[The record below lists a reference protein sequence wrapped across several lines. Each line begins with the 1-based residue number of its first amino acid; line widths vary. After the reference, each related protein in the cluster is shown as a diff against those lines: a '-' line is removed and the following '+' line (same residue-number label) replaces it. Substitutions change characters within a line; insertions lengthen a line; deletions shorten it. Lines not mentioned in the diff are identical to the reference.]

1 MVNPQTPAPSTTTN
15 PPSTDATRG
24 EEMLN
29 LVRGRVSV
37 GIHEEQLAAQTQLEA
52 IMRDLEV
59 SNAKVRD
66 LEAIA
71 SKTAIVEQAQRH
83 EIALLDRKHD
93 LTMEGQRQ
101 QWALDDAR
109 RERDRQLAEADRARN
124 AVAEAQR
131 VAEVRRQ
138 CDAINQQ
145 NNELHAAITREE
157 SRITTASVAYGTALG
172 AVSGGAG
179 AMWSRHRGKGGKRG
193 AGVGFVGVGGALTA
207 TIPIIAQ
214 HFKPTAPQ
222 LPKPVNAAAWDNYL
236 LALTADN
243 AGLRSQL
250 AALQVTTISWP
261 VVMAAAAGIGALT
274 YAIAS

>member
-1 MVNPQTPAPSTTTN
+1 MANPQTPAPSTTTN
-15 PPSTDATRG
+15 PPSTETTRG
-24 EEMLN
+24 ADMLAIS
-29 LVRGRVSV
+29 RGGVSV
-37 GIHEEQLAAQTQLEA
+37 ERHVEQLAAQAQLDT

-71 SKTAIVEQAQRH
+71 SKAAIVEQAQRH
-83 EIALLDRKHD
+83 EIALVERKHD

-101 QWALDDAR
+101 QWELSDAR
-109 RERDRQLAEADRARN
+109 EERNRQLIEADRARN

-157 SRITTASVAYGTALG
+157 NRITTASVAYGTALG

-179 AMWSRHRGKGGKRG
+179 ALWSRHRGKGAKHGPG
-193 AGVGFVGVGGALTA
+193 MGFVGIGGALTA
-207 TIPIIAQ
+207 AVPILAQ
-214 HFKPTAPQ
+214 YFKPTAPQ

-243 AGLRSQL
+243 AGLRGQL
-250 AALQVTTISWP
+250 AALQATKFSWSVVT
-261 VVMAAAAGIGALT
+261 AAAAGVGAFT
-274 YAIAS
+274 YAVAS

>member
-1 MVNPQTPAPSTTTN
+1 MANPQTPAPSTTTN

-24 EEMLN
+24 AEMMALA
-29 LVRGRVSV
+29 RGRVSV
-37 GIHEEQLAAQTQLEA
+37 EVHEEQLAAQAQLEA

-71 SKTAIVEQAQRH
+71 SKAAIVEQAQRH
-83 EIALLDRKHD
+83 EIALVERKHD

-101 QWALDDAR
+101 QWELSDAR
-109 RERDRQLAEADRARN
+109 EERNRQLIEADRARN

-157 SRITTASVAYGTALG
+157 NRITTASVAYGTALG

-179 AMWSRHRGKGGKRG
+179 ALWSRHRGKGAKHGPG
-193 AGVGFVGVGGALTA
+193 MGFVGIGGALTA
-207 TIPIIAQ
+207 AVPILAQ
-214 HFKPTAPQ
+214 YFKPTAPQ

-243 AGLRSQL
+243 AGLRGQL
-250 AALQVTTISWP
+250 AALQATKFSWSVVT
-261 VVMAAAAGIGALT
+261 AAAAGVGAFT
-274 YAIAS
+274 YAVAS